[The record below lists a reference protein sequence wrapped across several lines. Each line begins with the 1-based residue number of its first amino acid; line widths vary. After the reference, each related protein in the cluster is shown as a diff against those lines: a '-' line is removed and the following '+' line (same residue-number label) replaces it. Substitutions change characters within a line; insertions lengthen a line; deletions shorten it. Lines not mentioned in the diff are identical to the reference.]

1 MAKLLSGTRV
11 YGNLTVDANLTITGS
26 ILPSANITYDLGS
39 PTQRWRSAYF
49 SGNTIYLGGAV
60 LSSSGQDILISTTGG
75 FGVPVGT
82 TAQRTDTLGAIRFNT
97 DTSLFET
104 YDGTV
109 WNTLAYGSIS
119 DFPSGDYGDVTTTT
133 SDAFGVAS
141 ATTFDCNSEGATSTT
156 DLGVL
161 T

>member
-1 MAKLLSGTRV
+1 MAKLNSGTRV
-11 YGNLTVDANLTITGS
+11 YGNLTVDANLTVTGS

-60 LSSSGQDILISTTGG
+60 LSASGNDIVISTTGG